1 MQAFGGRGDEV
12 CVPEEEGAAVVA
24 GVVVGRQG
32 EDDAVELGGADAD
45 GDAAAAASAVVVGVG
60 VVGVVGFLMMMMGVA
75 V

>member
-1 MQAFGGRGDEV
+1 MGVA
-12 CVPEEEGAAVVA
+12 EEEGAAVVA

-45 GDAAAAASAVVVGVG
+45 GDSAAAVFVAVVVA
-60 VVGVVGFLMMMMGVA
+60 VVVAVGFLMMMMGVA